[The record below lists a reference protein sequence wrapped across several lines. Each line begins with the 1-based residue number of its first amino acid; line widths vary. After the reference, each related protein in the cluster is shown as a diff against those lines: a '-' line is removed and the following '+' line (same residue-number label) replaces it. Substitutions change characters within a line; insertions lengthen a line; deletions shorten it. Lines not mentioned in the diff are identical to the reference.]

1 MSAAREALLDRCVAY
16 LQEKGFSDLSIREIA
31 AGVGT
36 SHRML
41 IYHFGTREQLLVAI
55 VERVEAVQRAA
66 LADLV
71 SLDGDLAEV
80 GRQFWR
86 RVSDPALAPATRL
99 FFEIYSHAVYRRPWT
114 DSFRATVVAAW
125 AEPLAELLVQRG
137 FAPAEARRRARLGL
151 AAARGLILDLMVTGE
166 REILDAASDL
176 LSELLVQPPTAAGP
190 GAGSAAAA
198 LRTGERT

>member
-1 MSAAREALLDRCVAY
+1 MSGAREALLDRCVEQ
-16 LQEKGFSDLSIREIA
+16 LQESGFSDLSIREIA

-41 IYHFGTREQLLVAI
+41 LYHFGTREQLLVAI
-55 VERVEAVQRAA
+55 VERMEAAQRAA
-66 LADLV
+66 LADLA
-71 SLDGDLAEV
+71 SMDGDLAEV

-125 AEPLAELLVQRG
+125 AEPLAELLVRRG
-137 FAPAEARRRARLGL
+137 FDPDDARRRARLGL
-151 AAARGLILDLMVTGE
+151 AAIRGLILDLLVTGE
-166 REILDAASDL
+166 REILDDAGDL
-176 LSELLVQPPTAAGP
+176 LSALLVQVPAGTGF
-190 GAGSAAAA
+190 GARSGASAHHA
-198 LRTGERT
+198 GEQA

>member
-1 MSAAREALLDRCVAY
+1 VSAAREALLDRCVAF
-16 LQEKGFSDLSIREIA
+16 LQESGFSDLSIREIA

-41 IYHFGTREQLLVAI
+41 IYHFGGREQLLVAI
-55 VERVEAVQRAA
+55 VERVEAAQRAA

-71 SLDGDLAEV
+71 ALEGDLAEV

-99 FFEIYSHAVYRRPWT
+99 FFEIYSHAIYRRAWT

-125 AEPLAELLVQRG
+125 AEPLAELLVRRG
-137 FAPAEARRRARLGL
+137 FAPADARRRARLGL
-151 AAARGLILDLMVTGE
+151 AATRGLILDLLVTGE

-176 LSELLVQPPTAAGP
+176 LGELLVREG
-190 GAGSAAAA
+190 
-198 LRTGERT
+198 

>member
-16 LQEKGFSDLSIREIA
+16 LQESGFSDLSMREIA

-41 IYHFGTREQLLVAI
+41 SYHFGTREQLLVAI
-55 VERVEAVQRAA
+55 VERVEATQRAA

-71 SLDGDLAEV
+71 TLDADVTEV

-86 RVSDPALAPATRL
+86 RISDPSLAPATRL
-99 FFEIYSHAVYRRPWT
+99 FFEIYSHAIYRRPWT
-114 DSFRATVVAAW
+114 DAFRATVVSAW
-125 AEPLAELLVQRG
+125 AEPLAEVLEQRG
-137 FAPAEARRRARLGL
+137 LDPAEARRRARLGL
-151 AAARGLILDLMVTGE
+151 AATRGLILDLLVTGE

-176 LSELLVQPPTAAGP
+176 LSELLAPAAAG
-190 GAGSAAAA
+190 A
-198 LRTGERT
+198 

>member
-1 MSAAREALLDRCVAY
+1 MSAAREALLDRCMAY
-16 LQEKGFSDLSIREIA
+16 LQDSGFSDLSIREIA

-55 VERVEAVQRAA
+55 VERIEAAQRTA

-71 SLDGDLAEV
+71 SPEGDLTEV

-86 RVSDPALAPATRL
+86 RVSDPTLAPATRL
-99 FFEIYSHAVYRRPWT
+99 FFEIYSHAIYRRPWT
-114 DSFRATVVAAW
+114 DSFRATVVDAW

-137 FAPAEARRRARLGL
+137 FDPAEARQRARLGL
-151 AAARGLILDLMVTGE
+151 AATRGLILDLLVTGE
-166 REILDAASDL
+166 REILDAAGDL
-176 LSELLVQPPTAAGP
+176 LSELLVQPTRATGS
-190 GAGSAAAA
+190 GAGSTAT
-198 LRTGERT
+198 LRAEEQT

>member
-1 MSAAREALLDRCVAY
+1 MSAAREALLDRCLAY
-16 LQEKGFSDLSIREIA
+16 LQETGFSDLSIREIA

-41 IYHFGTREQLLVAI
+41 IYHFGTREQLLIAI
-55 VERVEAVQRAA
+55 VQRVEAAQRAA

-71 SLDGDLAEV
+71 SPGGDLAEV

-99 FFEIYSHAVYRRPWT
+99 FFEIYSHAIYRRPWT
-114 DSFRATVVAAW
+114 DSFRDAVVTAW
-125 AEPLAELLVQRG
+125 TEPLAELLVRRG
-137 FAPAEARRRARLGL
+137 FDPAEARRRARLGL

-166 REILDAASDL
+166 REILDAAGDL
-176 LSELLVQPPTAAGP
+176 LSELLTQPVTATGA
-190 GAGSAAAA
+190 GAGSAASAHRA
-198 LRTGERT
+198 GDQT